1 MLKILVVSE
10 SKTGKQGAKSG
21 QKFHENK
28 CVQNS
33 TQLMEKVKLPTEI
46 FKINLDVEKAG
57 GLGLKTTIKR
67 DKQGAKF
74 TWRLMCPEFHQV
86 NRKGQVTNKDYEN

>member
-1 MLKILVVSE
+1 MLKMLVVSE